1 MVNDF
6 FSDKYSY
13 HTHTYIIYTLCI
25 KIYKYTMKTT
35 KEKSIDWINKPS
47 HTHKHSFD
55 IQKQKKFYS
64 KIELKANEMRFIKME

>member
-1 MVNDF
+1 
-6 FSDKYSY
+6 
-13 HTHTYIIYTLCI
+13 
-25 KIYKYTMKTT
+25 MKTT

-47 HTHKHSFD
+47 LTHKHLFD